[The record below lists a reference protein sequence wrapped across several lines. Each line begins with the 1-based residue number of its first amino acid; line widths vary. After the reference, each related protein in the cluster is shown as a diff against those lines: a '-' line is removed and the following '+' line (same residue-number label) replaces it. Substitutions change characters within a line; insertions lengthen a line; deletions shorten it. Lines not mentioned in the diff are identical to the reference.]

1 MSGDGVA
8 LRPMAR
14 KCHSACAP
22 VLEPGATTRPVLVP
36 PGHWQG
42 SDGSVTSGP
51 AEIVLEVDLES
62 MPYWRKIN

>member
-1 MSGDGVA
+1 LS
-8 LRPMAR
+8 
-14 KCHSACAP
+14 AP
-22 VLEPGATTRPVLVP
+22 VLEPGATTRPVIVP
-36 PGHWQG
+36 PGRWQG